1 MLNEQQLEELCLGW
15 FQETGWRFAHGPDI
29 APDSSAP
36 ERTDYRQVVLRER
49 LMTALARINPH
60 IAPVALE
67 QAAHAL
73 QSVSEPQMVVR
84 NRNVHRLLLNGLLVE
99 FAQGDEKKTD
109 LVHFIDFAHPSNND
123 FLVVNQFTITGTKQ
137 PRRPDVIAFVNGLP
151 LAVVELKTP
160 ANEQTDVWDA
170 FNQLQTY
177 KDEIGDLFNGNA
189 ALVVSDGWTARVGSL
204 TANAERMLPWRTIA
218 NEDDRPR
225 LQMEL
230 ETVVRGFFNPEL
242 FLDYVRH
249 FVLFEQ
255 NGESIVKK
263 IAGYHQF
270 HAAREAVRATV
281 IAAQD
286 ADKGVLEVHEER
298 ASYAKEVKPGSRKAG
313 VVWHTQGSGKSIT
326 MACYAGKL
334 LQQPE
339 MKNPTLVVVTDRND
353 LDGQLFATFSAA
365 SDLLKTTPV
374 QAVDRDELREMLA
387 SREAGGI
394 IFTTVQKFALLEEEE
409 AHPLLS
415 DRTNIVVISDE
426 AHRSQYGTKGR
437 LDTKTGKYVFGY
449 AKHLR
454 DALKN
459 ATFIGFTGTPIAL
472 EDKDTR
478 AVFGDYV
485 SIYDIQ
491 DAVDD
496 GATVPIFYESRLA
509 KLDVNQA
516 EIDALNEQVDEV
528 VEDEE
533 DIASREKTKSEWAAL
548 EKLVGSKPRLQQV
561 ARDLIQHFEAR
572 VSVIDG
578 KAMIVCMSRDVC
590 VQLYN
595 VICVGDEN
603 SPPLRP
609 EWHST
614 DPEQGA
620 IKIVMTGSAAD
631 KALLQPHLYSKQVKK
646 RLEARFKDVKDP
658 LKLVI
663 VRDMWL
669 TGFDAPCCHTMYI
682 DKPMKGHNLM
692 QAIARVNRVF
702 KNKPGGLVVDYIGVA
717 NELKAALKTYTD
729 ANGKGDPTHN
739 AAEALSV
746 LLEKMDVV
754 RGMMHGFDY
763 RTFET
768 QAMQLLVPAANHI
781 LGLKDGKTRFLDTM
795 VAVAKAFS
803 LCSTLD
809 EAGTLRKEIA
819 FFSAIKAAIAKF
831 TTVDKKRSDAEKNS
845 VLKQIL
851 DNAIISDGVADVFA
865 LAGLDKPNIGL
876 LSDDFLEDVRK
887 MESRNLAVELLE
899 KLLRDEI
906 KARARNNVVQEKKY
920 GDRLL
925 ETLRKYHNRA
935 IETAQVI
942 EELIKMA
949 KDFQVLLEREA
960 ALGLGQDEIAFYDAL
975 ANNESAVRKLGDEV
989 LKRIAIEITAKLR
1002 ASTTVDWQVRES
1014 VRAKLR
1020 ILVRRTLKKWKYPP
1034 VGEEAAIEL
1043 VLKQAES
1050 LSNAWST

>member
-15 FQETGWRFAHGPDI
+15 FQDAGWRFAHGTDI

-49 LMTALARINPH
+49 LLTALARINPH
-60 IAPVALE
+60 IPPAALE

-73 QSVSEPQMVVR
+73 QTVSEPQMVVR
-84 NRNVHRLLLNGLLVE
+84 NRSVHRLLLGGLLVE
-99 FAQGDEKKTD
+99 FAVGDEKKAD
-109 LVHFIDFAHPSNND
+109 LVHFIDFAQPSNND

-151 LAVVELKTP
+151 LAVVELKNP

-177 KDEIGDLFNGNA
+177 KDEIGDLFNTNA
-189 ALVVSDGWTARVGSL
+189 ALVVSDGFTARVGSL

-230 ETVVRGFFNPEL
+230 ETVVRGFFKPEL

-255 NGESIVKK
+255 DGDHIAKK
-263 IAGYHQF
+263 VAGYHQF
-270 HAAREAVRATV
+270 HAVREAVRATV

-286 ADKGVLEVHEER
+286 VGKSVLEVHEER
-298 ASYAKEVKPGSRKAG
+298 ATYGKEVQPGSRKAG

-353 LDGQLFATFSAA
+353 LDGQLFTTFSSA

-374 QAVDRDELREMLA
+374 QAGDRDELRQILA

-394 IFTTVQKFALLEEEE
+394 IFTTVQKFALLDGEE
-409 AHPLLS
+409 AHPMLS
-415 DRTNIVVISDE
+415 TRTNIVVISDE

-437 LDTKTGKYVFGY
+437 LDTKTGRYVFGY

-516 EIDALNEQVDEV
+516 DIDALNAQVDEV

-548 EKLVGSKPRLQQV
+548 EKLVGSEPRLQQV

-572 VSVIDG
+572 ISVVDG
-578 KAMIVCMSRDVC
+578 KAMIVCMSRDIC
-590 VQLYN
+590 AQLYN
-595 VICVGDEN
+595 AIV
-603 SPPLRP
+603 SLRP
-609 EWHST
+609 DWHSA

-631 KALLQPHLYSKQVKK
+631 KALLQPHLYTKLVKK
-646 RLEARFKDVKDP
+646 RLEKRFKDARDP
-658 LKLVI
+658 LRLVI

-702 KNKPGGLVVDYIGVA
+702 KNKPGGLVVDYIGIA
-717 NELKAALKTYTD
+717 NELKAALKAYTD
-729 ANGKGDPTHN
+729 AKGKGDPTHN

-746 LLEKMDVV
+746 LLEKMDIV
-754 RGMMHGFDY
+754 RGLMHGFDY
-763 RTFET
+763 SAFET
-768 QAMQLLVPAANHI
+768 RAVPLLVPVANHI

-803 LCSTLD
+803 LCGTLD
-809 EAGTLRKEIA
+809 EAAALRKEIA

-845 VLKQIL
+845 ALKQIL

-876 LSDDFLEDVRK
+876 LSDEFLEDVRQ
-887 MESRNLAVELLE
+887 MDSRNLAVELLE

-906 KARARNNVVQEKKY
+906 RARARNNVVQEKKY

-942 EELIKMA
+942 EELIQLA
-949 KDFQVLLEREA
+949 KEFQAALKRED
-960 ALGLGQDEIAFYDAL
+960 ALGLGRDEIAFYDAL
-975 ANNESAVRKLGDEV
+975 ANNESAVRELGDEV
-989 LKRIAIEITAKLR
+989 LKKIAIEITEKLR
-1002 ASTTVDWQVRES
+1002 ASTSVDWQVRES

-1020 ILVRRTLKKWKYPP
+1020 ILVRRCLQKWKYPP
-1034 VGEEAAIEL
+1034 DKQPEAVEL

-1050 LSNAWST
+1050 LSSAWTV

>member
-1 MLNEQQLEELCLGW
+1 MLNEQQLEELCLSW
-15 FQETGWRFAHGPDI
+15 FQQVGWQFAHGPDI
-29 APDSSAP
+29 APDSNAP

-49 LMTALARINPH
+49 LLAALARINPQ
-60 IAPVALE
+60 IPAAALE
-67 QAAHAL
+67 QAMHAL
-73 QSVSEPQMVVR
+73 QTVSEPQMVVR
-84 NRNVHRLLLNGLLVE
+84 NRSVHRLLLSGVAVE
-99 FAQGDEKKTD
+99 FEVGEQKKQD
-109 LVHFIDFAHPSNND
+109 WVYFIDFSQPSNNN
-123 FLVVNQFTITGTKQ
+123 FLVVNQFTITGTRQ
-137 PRRPDVIAFVNGLP
+137 PRRPDLIAFVNGLP
-151 LAVVELKTP
+151 LAVVELKNP

-177 KDEIGDLFNGNA
+177 KDEIGDLFNSNA

-204 TANAERMLPWRTIA
+204 TANAERMLPWRTIL

-230 ETVVRGFFNPEL
+230 ETLVRGFFKPEL

-249 FVLFEQ
+249 FVLFEHD
-255 NGESIVKK
+255 GDSIVKK

-270 HAAREAVRATV
+270 HAVREAVRATV
-281 IAAQD
+281 IASQSV
-286 ADKGVLEVHEER
+286 DKGVLAVHEER
-298 ASYAKEVKPGSRKAG
+298 ATYAKEVQPGSRKAG

-353 LDGQLFATFSAA
+353 LDGQLYATFCAA
-365 SDLLKTTPV
+365 DDLLKTTPV
-374 QAVDRDELREMLA
+374 QAGDRDELREMLA

-394 IFTTVQKFALLEEEE
+394 IFTTVQKFALQEEEE
-409 AHPLLS
+409 KHPLLS

-449 AKHLR
+449 AKHLH

-459 ATFIGFTGTPIAL
+459 ATFLGFTGTPIAL
-472 EDKDTR
+472 EDRDTR
-478 AVFGDYV
+478 EVFGEYV

-516 EIDALNEQVDEV
+516 KIDTLNEQVEEV

-533 DIASREKTKSEWAAL
+533 DIVSREKTKGEWAAL
-548 EKLVGSKPRLQQV
+548 EKLVGSEPRLQQV
-561 ARDLIQHFEAR
+561 ARDLIEHFEAR
-572 VSVIDG
+572 VSVADG
-578 KAMIVCMSRDVC
+578 KAMIVCMSRDIC
-590 VQLYN
+590 AHLYN
-595 VICVGDEN
+595 AIV
-603 SPPLRP
+603 SLRP
-609 EWHST
+609 DWHSD
-614 DPEQGA
+614 DPELGA

-631 KALLQPHLYSKQVKK
+631 KTLLQPHLYSKQVKK
-646 RLEARFKDVKDP
+646 RLETRFKDVKDP

-669 TGFDAPCCHTMYI
+669 TGFDAPCCHTMYV

-702 KNKPGGLVVDYIGVA
+702 KNKPGGLVVDYIGIA

-729 ANGKGDPTHN
+729 AKGKGDPTHN
-739 AAEALSV
+739 SAEALAV
-746 LLEKMDVV
+746 LLEKMDIV

-763 RTFET
+763 SAFET
-768 QAMQLLVPAANHI
+768 RPLELLVPVANHI

-795 VAVAKAFS
+795 LAVTKAFS
-803 LCSTLD
+803 LCGTLD
-809 EAGTLRKEIA
+809 ETAPLRKEIA
-819 FFSAIKAAIAKF
+819 FFSAIKAAITKF

-845 VLKQIL
+845 ALKQIL
-851 DNAIISDGVADVFA
+851 DNAIISDGVDDIFT

-876 LSDDFLEDVRK
+876 LSDEFLEDVRQ

-899 KLLRDEI
+899 KLLRDEV

-942 EELIKMA
+942 EELIQMA
-949 KDFQVLLEREA
+949 KEFKAALEREA
-960 ALGLGQDEIAFYDAL
+960 SLGLSHDEIAFYDAL
-975 ANNESAVRKLGDEV
+975 ANNESAVRELGDET
-989 LKRIAIEITAKLR
+989 LKKIAMELTEKLR
-1002 ASTTVDWQVRES
+1002 ASTTIDWQVRES

-1020 ILVRRTLKKWKYPP
+1020 ILVRRCLKRWKYPP
-1034 VGEEAAIEL
+1034 DQQSDAVEL

-1050 LSNAWST
+1050 LSNEWSV